1 MAYDNKTLEESIKL
15 KLSRDYFKDY
25 DTTDILGRI
34 DYAVAIIKD
43 KADRFETEYLL
54 WAESKKGNR
63 ADLYESFV
71 QLILTIGKERHHE
84 KTLPPAYLGAFDA
97 EKIAFIPFSAIHD
110 VLSQND
116 FNWNVTPSDH
126 STKEFKQLMELVRGT
141 LEENLLLF
149 KFDTDSKLLK
159 RFIRSNFKPGVN
171 RSRIRITRNNFIHIY
186 QRWVKLVKPSI
197 RVPWDKAKEKGISD
211 ADFYLADIL
220 SEKNNTL
227 KEKLYVL
234 LRDDHYVLGRN
245 LDDSGLYAVLE
256 ATFADG
262 QKAHRQFWNHYSR
275 PPKEEYW
282 DYMVERRD
290 LLINQD
296 IREYKGA
303 YFTPSQWVELSQQY
317 IAAEL
322 GEDWQDE
329 YYVWDC
335 AAGTGNLL
343 VGLQNKYNVWASTL
357 DQADVDVMKTR
368 IKDGMNLLE
377 KHVFQFDFL
386 NDSFDKLPEGLREII
401 NDEEKR
407 KKLVIY
413 INPPY
418 AEAASRSTISGK
430 GQNKI
435 DVAVKTK
442 VYQKYADKIDIAA
455 RELFAQFLIRIYC
468 EIPSAL
474 LAQFSTLKIEQA
486 PSFRDFREI
495 FRAKLG
501 RNFVVPSKTFDNING
516 DFPIGF
522 FFWRLDGNEVFSETQ
537 TDVYDKDGN
546 FLGKRTLAIERDF
559 SSINDWIITTRKRE
573 GEKPI
578 GFMSAK
584 GCDFQNANGNFIIN
598 SKEQLPHPRGTMV
611 TDKNLL
617 EICVYYAVRHCI
629 EPTWINDRDQFRYP
643 DVTWKDD
650 KEFHSDCIAYTL
662 FSNNIQSKYGANH
675 WIPFTEYE
683 VNAKDRFKSR
693 FMSDFLKGKIKLQ
706 ENNGGLFGEEECF
719 IPKEPVVFSD
729 EAQEV
734 MDTGRELW
742 KYYHA
747 QPGANPDASLY
758 DIKGRFQG
766 FKTGKDGKQKMN
778 SDSPD
783 ETYMRLIKDLR
794 TKLKALA
801 EKIEPKVYEHG
812 FLKN

>member
-1 MAYDNKTLEESIKL
+1 MAYGNNTLEESIKL

-25 DTTDILGRI
+25 DTSDIIGRI
-34 DYAVAIIKD
+34 DYAVAIVKD

-54 WAESKKGNR
+54 WAESKKGNK

-71 QLILTIGKERHHE
+71 QLILTIGKEKHHSS
-84 KTLPPAYLGAFDA
+84 LVPPAYLGAFDA
-97 EKIAFIPFSAIHD
+97 EKIAFIPFCTIHD

-126 STKEFKQLMELVRGT
+126 STKEFKQLMDMVRKT

-159 RFIRSNFKPGVN
+159 RFIRTNFKPGVG

-186 QRWVKLVKPSI
+186 QRWVKLVKPTI
-197 RVPWDKAKEKGISD
+197 RVPWNRAKEKGISD

-220 SEKNNTL
+220 SDKNNTL

-234 LRDDHYVLGRN
+234 LRNDHYELGRN
-245 LDDSGLYAVLE
+245 LDDTGLYAVLE
-256 ATFADG
+256 ATFSDG
-262 QKAHRQFWNHYSR
+262 QKAHTQFWNHYSR
-275 PPKEEYW
+275 PPKKEYW

-290 LLINQD
+290 LLVDQD
-296 IREYKGA
+296 VRERKGS
-303 YFTPSQWVELSQQY
+303 YFTPPQWVELSQQY

-343 VGLQNKYNVWASTL
+343 NGLQNKYNVWASTL
-357 DQADVDVMKTR
+357 DQADVDVMIDR
-368 IKDGMNLLE
+368 IENGADLL
-377 KHVFQFDFL
+377 KSHVFQFDFL
-386 NDSFDKLPEGLREII
+386 NDSFDKLPDGLRDII

-418 AEAASRSTISGK
+418 AEAASRSTVSGN
-430 GQNKI
+430 GRNKT
-435 DVAVKTK
+435 DVAVKTM
-442 VYQKYADKIDIAA
+442 VYQKYADRIDIAA

-486 PSFRDFREI
+486 PSFRDFREV
-495 FRAKLG
+495 FRAKIG

-522 FFWRLDGNEVFSETQ
+522 FFWRLDGSEVFSKTQ

-546 FLGKRTLAIERDF
+546 FLGKRTLAIDRDF
-559 SSINDWIITTRKRE
+559 NSINDWIKTTRNRN

-578 GFMSAK
+578 GYMSAK

-629 EPTWINDRDQFRYP
+629 EPSWINDRDQFRCP
-643 DVTWKDD
+643 NDSWKEDM
-650 KEFHSDCIAYTL
+650 EFHSDCIAYTL
-662 FSNNIQSKYGANH
+662 FSNNIQSKYNTNH
-675 WIPFTEYE
+675 WIPFTEHE
-683 VNAKDRFKSR
+683 VNAKDLFKSR
-693 FMSDFLKGKIKLQ
+693 FMSDFLKGKVKPKDSD
-706 ENNGGLFGEEECF
+706 GGLFGEAENF
-719 IPKEPVVFSD
+719 IPKEPVVFSE
-729 EAQEV
+729 EALEV
-734 MDTGRELW
+734 MDAGRKLW
-742 KYYHA
+742 RYYHA
-747 QPGANPDASLY
+747 QSDSNPNASLY
-758 DIKGRFQG
+758 DIKGYFQG

-783 ETYMRLIKDLR
+783 ETYMCLIKDLR
-794 TKLKALA
+794 TKLKTLA

-812 FLKN
+812 FLKR

>member
-1 MAYDNKTLEESIKL
+1 MAYDNHTLEESIKL

-25 DTTDILGRI
+25 DATDIVGHI
-34 DYAVAIIKD
+34 DYAVAIVKD

-54 WAESKKGNR
+54 WAESKKGNK

-71 QLILTIGKERHHE
+71 QLILTIGKEKPHD
-84 KTLPPAYLGAFDA
+84 KYVPPAYLGAFDA
-97 EKIAFIPFSAIHD
+97 EKIAFIPFCTIHD

-126 STKEFKQLMELVRGT
+126 STKEFRQLMGLVKGT

-149 KFDTDSKLLK
+149 RFDTDSKLLK
-159 RFIRSNFKPGVN
+159 KFIRTNFKAGVN
-171 RSRIRITRNNFIHIY
+171 HSRIRITRNNFIHIY
-186 QRWVKLVKPSI
+186 QRWVKLVKPTI
-197 RVPWDKAKEKGISD
+197 LVDWDKAKEKGISD

-220 SEKNNTL
+220 SEHNNTL
-227 KEKLYVL
+227 KEKLFVL
-234 LRDDHYVLGRN
+234 LRNDHYELGRN
-245 LDDSGLYAVLE
+245 LDDTGLYAVLG
-256 ATFADG
+256 ANFSDK
-262 QKAHRQFWNHYSR
+262 QKAHTQFWNHYRR
-275 PPKEEYW
+275 PPKQEYW

-290 LLINQD
+290 LLVDQD
-296 IREYKGA
+296 VREYKGA

-343 VGLQNKYNVWASTL
+343 NGLQNKYNVWASTL

-377 KHVFQFDFL
+377 SHVFQFDFL
-386 NDSFDKLPEGLREII
+386 NDSFDKLPVGLREII

-418 AEAASRSTISGK
+418 AEAANRQTITGRGK
-430 GQNKI
+430 NKA
-435 DVAVKTK
+435 DVAVKTM
-442 VYQKYADKIDIAA
+442 VYKKYSNRIDVAA
-455 RELFAQFLIRIYC
+455 RELFAQFIIRIYC

-474 LAQFSTLKIEQA
+474 LAQFLKLKIEQA
-486 PSFRDFREI
+486 PSFRYFREI

-516 DFPIGF
+516 NFPIGF
-522 FFWRLDGNEVFSETQ
+522 FVWRMDGDEVFTETQ

-546 FLGKRTLAIERDF
+546 FLGKRTLAIEREF
-559 SSINDWIITTRKRE
+559 SSINDWIIKTRNRSE
-573 GEKPI
+573 EKPI

-584 GCDFQNANGNFIIN
+584 GCDFQNVNGNFIIN
-598 SKEQLPHPRGTMV
+598 SKEQLPHPRGTAI
-611 TDKNLL
+611 TDKNTL
-617 EICVYYAVRHCI
+617 EICVYYAVRHSI

-643 DVTWKDD
+643 LDTWKED

-662 FSNNIQSKYGANH
+662 FNNNIQSRYGTNH
-675 WIPFTEYE
+675 WIPFTEQE
-683 VNAKDRFKSR
+683 VDAKDRFASR
-693 FMSDFLKGKIKLQ
+693 FMSDYLKGKCKPKKTV
-706 ENNGGLFGEEECF
+706 EGLFGDEECF
-719 IPKEPVVFSD
+719 IPDSPVVFSE
-729 EAQEV
+729 EAQDV
-734 MDTGRELW
+734 MDAGCELW

-747 QPGANPDASLY
+747 QPGAAPNASLY
-758 DIKGRFQG
+758 DIKGFFQG
-766 FKTGKDGKQKMN
+766 FKEGKDGKMKMN
-778 SDSPD
+778 SESPD

-794 TKLKALA
+794 SKLKVLA

-812 FLKN
+812 FLKK

>member
-25 DTTDILGRI
+25 DTSDIIGRI
-34 DYAVAIIKD
+34 DYAVAIVKD

-71 QLILTIGKERHHE
+71 QLILTIGKEKHHE

-97 EKIAFIPFSAIHD
+97 EKIAFIPFNVIHD

-126 STKEFKQLMELVRGT
+126 STKEFGQLLELVRGT
-141 LEENLLLF
+141 LDENLLIF
-149 KFDTDSKLLK
+149 NYDFDNKLLK
-159 RFIRSNFKPGVN
+159 RFIRVNFKPGVN

-186 QRWVKLVKPSI
+186 QRWVKLVKPTI
-197 RVPWDKAKEKGISD
+197 LVDWDKAKSKGISD

-227 KEKLYVL
+227 KEKLFVL
-234 LRDDHYVLGRN
+234 LRNDHYELGRN
-245 LDDSGLYAVLE
+245 IDETGLYASLE
-256 ATFADG
+256 AKFSDK
-262 QKAHRQFWNHYSR
+262 QKSHTLFWNHYRR

-290 LLINQD
+290 LLVNQD

-303 YFTPSQWVELSQQY
+303 YFTPSKWVELSQQY

-343 VGLQNKYNVWASTL
+343 NGLQNKYNVWASTL
-357 DQADVDVMKTR
+357 DQADVDVMKDR
-368 IKDGMNLLE
+368 IKNGADLLE
-377 KHVFQFDFL
+377 SHVFQFDFL
-386 NDSFDKLPEGLREII
+386 NDSFDKLPKGLHEII
-401 NDEEKR
+401 DDEEKR
-407 KKLVIY
+407 KKLVVY

-418 AEAASRSTISGK
+418 AEAANKNTISGK
-430 GQNKI
+430 GKNKI
-435 DVAVKTK
+435 DVAVKTM
-442 VYQKYADKIDIAA
+442 VYQKYFNRINIAA

-474 LAQFSTLKIEQA
+474 LAQFSKLKIEQA
-486 PSFRDFREI
+486 PSFRDFREV

-501 RNFVVPSKTFDNING
+501 RNFIVPSKTFDNIDGN
-516 DFPIGF
+516 FPIGF

-559 SSINDWIITTRKRE
+559 NSINDWIITTRNRN

-584 GCDFQNANGNFIIN
+584 GCDFQNVNGNFIIN
-598 SKEQLPHPRGTMV
+598 NKEQLPHPRGTMV
-611 TDKNLL
+611 TDKNIL

-629 EPTWINDRDQFRYP
+629 VPTWVNDRDQFRFPYES
-643 DVTWKDD
+643 WKED
-650 KEFHSDCIAYTL
+650 KEFHSDCIVYTL
-662 FSNNIQSKYGANH
+662 FSNNIQSKYSENH

-683 VNAKDRFKSR
+683 VDAKEKFTSH
-693 FMSDFLKGKIKLQ
+693 FMSDFLKGKIKQ
-706 ENNGGLFGEEECF
+706 NTEKITLFGEYETF
-719 IPKEPVVFSD
+719 IPQEPLALSD

-734 MDTGRELW
+734 MDAGRKLW
-742 KYYHA
+742 QYYHA
-747 QPGANPDASLY
+747 QSDADPNASLY
-758 DIKGRFQG
+758 DIKGYFQG
-766 FKTGKDGKQKMN
+766 FKTDKDGKLKMN
-778 SDSPD
+778 SDSSD
-783 ETYMRLIKDLR
+783 ETYMYLIKDLR
-794 TKLKALA
+794 VKLKMLA

-812 FLKN
+812 FLKK